1 MVDEMNECVICG
13 QQILDEC
20 GSMVCEACL
29 KKAQAT
35 PIMLAEVIKPKEPNV
50 ELSFGA
56 DNGEYDFLVCYRRAK
71 PLNWFQRWMFKV
83 CFGINAKNV

>member
-1 MVDEMNECVICG
+1 MNECVMCG

-20 GSMVCEACL
+20 GSMVCETCL
-29 KKAQAT
+29 KKTQAT
-35 PIMLAEVIKPKEPNV
+35 PVMLARVIKPKEPNV

-56 DNGEYDFLVCYRRAK
+56 GEQQCDFIVYYYRAN

-83 CFGINAKNV
+83 CFGIRAKNI